1 MALLPDQSPEAVQL
15 VTLLLVQL
23 NEVEPLYATLDGLAD
38 RLTMG
43 ADGSTTVTL
52 TESFTLPLAPVQD
65 RLKLLS
71 VIKPVIVCE
80 PDVALLP
87 NQSPEAVQSVVLV
100 LLQLSVVEPLVTIV
114 VGFADRETV
123 ETDGPTTINTVYILG
138 APPFPPRVTVPAAK
152 SFS

>member
-1 MALLPDQSPEAVQL
+1 
-15 VTLLLVQL
+15 
-23 NEVEPLYATLDGLAD
+23 
-38 RLTMG
+38 MG

-100 LLQLSVVEPLVTIV
+100 LLQLSVVEPLVTTV
-114 VGFADRETV
+114 VGFADREAV
-123 ETDGPTTINTVYILG
+123 GADGPTTINTVYILV